1 MQQIKLDLLYFSV
14 LGQNSQNKANSFLF
28 MLYCL
33 VEPKCDIFAWRVF
46 TWGNFDILM
55 VWIFVFLK
63 QDVHSLVSRP
73 SKSDLKSEALFNEI
87 GKRIS
92 DHPELVKKVKG
103 IFEWNITK
111 GGKTTG
117 QWTVDLKT
125 GSGSVTEGP
134 YKQGKADCTITIEDD
149 DLAAIAM
156 GKANPQELFMKSKLK
171 VKGNI
176 MLTTKLG
183 QLFKDQ
189 AKL

>member
-1 MQQIKLDLLYFSV
+1 
-14 LGQNSQNKANSFLF
+14 
-28 MLYCL
+28 
-33 VEPKCDIFAWRVF
+33 
-46 TWGNFDILM
+46 M
-55 VWIFVFLK
+55 VWIIVFLK
-63 QDVHSLVSRP
+63 QDVHALVSRP
-73 SKSDLKSEALFNEI
+73 GKSGLKSEALFKEI

-92 DHPELVKKVKG
+92 DHPELVTKVKG

-111 GGKTTG
+111 GGKTAG

-134 YKQGKADCTITIEDD
+134 YKQGKADCNITVEDD

-156 GKANPQELFMKSKLK
+156 GKANPQELFMKNKLK

>member
-1 MQQIKLDLLYFSV
+1 
-14 LGQNSQNKANSFLF
+14 
-28 MLYCL
+28 
-33 VEPKCDIFAWRVF
+33 
-46 TWGNFDILM
+46 M
-55 VWIFVFLK
+55 VWIIVFLK
-63 QDVHSLVSRP
+63 QDVHALVSRP
-73 SKSDLKSEALFNEI
+73 GKSGLKSEALFKEI

-111 GGKTTG
+111 GGKTAG

-134 YKQGKADCTITIEDD
+134 YKQGEADCTITVEDD